1 MSVIQTLQNLLG
13 NTRISPTSAGIKQI
27 RTALAVEQTA
37 SADYRNARTHL
48 LRLHNALERL
58 AEVADVDTR
67 LKLDLPDARSTAGIG
82 LDMTHT
88 AALLNSSE
96 EINTAPHS
104 FSPFGPVWDDG
115 SSALITLTGEYDG
128 SNGSGD
134 FGLEVRRAGT
144 HGVNDLRIRFE
155 TPGGA
160 RIRNINIRDHHDP
173 DREYSLQNGLF
184 LTLGPG
190 SLINRDFATLQLF
203 ANVGA
208 AVNPDRPL
216 AGVRDNNP
224 NLQYG
229 LPAIAD
235 DSGLEVDA
243 LNGAPGVH
251 SARYAGAEADDAA
264 NNAKLLAALA
274 DVPEGQRGA
283 RFRCVM
289 VFVRGPDE
297 PTPLVADR
305 SWEGRIATVAR
316 GTGGFGY
323 DPLFIDPASG
333 RHSAELTAGDKNA
346 RSHRGQA
353 ARALR
358 DQLLDRH
365 GAD

>member
-1 MSVIQTLQNLLG
+1 MAGERVRVVLATGNEGKRRELEALLG
-13 NTRISPTSAGIKQI
+13 ADWELVSQATLGVEPVEETGATFLDN
-27 RTALAVEQTA
+27 ALLKARHA
-37 SADYRNARTHL
+37 SA
-48 LRLHNALERL
+48 
-58 AEVADVDTR
+58 
-67 LKLDLPDARSTAGIG
+67 
-82 LDMTHT
+82 
-88 AALLNSSE
+88 
-96 EINTAPHS
+96 
-104 FSPFGPVWDDG
+104 
-115 SSALITLTGEYDG
+115 
-128 SNGSGD
+128 
-134 FGLEVRRAGT
+134 
-144 HGVNDLRIRFE
+144 
-155 TPGGA
+155 
-160 RIRNINIRDHHDP
+160 
-173 DREYSLQNGLF
+173 
-184 LTLGPG
+184 
-190 SLINRDFATLQLF
+190 AT
-203 ANVGA
+203 
-208 AVNPDRPL
+208 
-216 AGVRDNNP
+216 
-224 NLQYG
+224 G

-264 NNAKLLAALA
+264 NNARLLAALA

-333 RHSAELTAGDKNA
+333 RHSAELPAGDKNA